1 MGSVPHPTM
10 FQNDDGVYDA
20 TPTYLFDHA
29 ELYRSNARDAG
40 LTWFREARY
49 GLGVTYGL
57 HALLG
62 RGEQVQI
69 DDDISASDYRHLA
82 DRFTASRFEANE
94 IVEFAIASGMRY
106 VSFTARSSDGF
117 CLFNSQ
123 LSDFTSAKAAAGRDL
138 VGEMASICEYHGIG
152 LCLQYSHGQDWHH
165 PNAPGS
171 KADKAAMD
179 LDAYLEY
186 MSGQMHEL
194 LTQYGPI
201 AAIRLDGIAAPL
213 AGNSQDY
220 RCQELYDLIHH
231 LQPQTLVSYQ
241 HGLVGSE
248 DFFSANHQLPT
259 ENATDCGFF
268 FTHSDRP
275 QELHTS
281 LTPESWGFHA
291 EQAGKHLR
299 DKQIWAMLEQTA
311 QHQTNLLLNTALMP
325 DGSLDLEDIDALL
338 PVSQRIEEHGF
349 PQA

>member
-1 MGSVPHPTM
+1 MTHSTM

-29 ELYRSNARDAG
+29 ELYRTNAREAG

-49 GLGVTYGL
+49 GLGVTFGL
-57 HALLG
+57 HSLLG
-62 RGEQVQI
+62 CGEKAQLQDGI
-69 DDDISASDYRHLA
+69 APSDYRRLA

-106 VSFTARSSDGF
+106 VTITARSADGF

-123 LSDFTSAKAAAGRDL
+123 TTDFTSAKAAAGRDL

-152 LCLQYSHGQDWHH
+152 LCLHYSHGQDWHH

-171 KADKAAMD
+171 KAEKASMD
-179 LDAYLEY
+179 LDAYLDY
-186 MSGQMHEL
+186 MSGHMHEL

-201 AAIRLDGIAAPL
+201 AAICLDGIDDAQAHGPQ
-213 AGNSQDY
+213 AFHCQD
-220 RCQELYDLIHH
+220 LYDLIHH
-231 LQPQTLVSYQ
+231 LQPQTLVAYQ
-241 HGLVGSE
+241 QGITGSE
-248 DFFSANHQLPT
+248 DFFSANHQLPD
-259 ENATDCGFF
+259 ENAAERGFF

-281 LTPESWGFHA
+281 LTPGSWGYHA

-299 DKQIWAMLEQTA
+299 ETQIWAMLEQSA
-311 QHQTNLLLNTALMP
+311 QRQANLLLNTALMP

-338 PVSQRIEEHGF
+338 PVSQRIEKYGF
-349 PQA
+349 PKL